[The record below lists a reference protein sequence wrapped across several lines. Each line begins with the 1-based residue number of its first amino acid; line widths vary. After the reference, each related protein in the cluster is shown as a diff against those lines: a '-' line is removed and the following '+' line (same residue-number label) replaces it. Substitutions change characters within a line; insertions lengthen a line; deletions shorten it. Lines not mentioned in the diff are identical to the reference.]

1 MAKKKQK
8 DTVRLLL
15 TNGVEFLCEFLPV
28 GEDFTLSNDPMLFDC
43 KEIAR
48 EDILFFERDTEKVF
62 EGFDKIYV
70 L

>member
-1 MAKKKQK
+1 MGRKSKKTIK
-8 DTVRLLL
+8 LLL

-28 GEDFTLSNDPMLFDC
+28 GENFTLSNDPMLFDC

-48 EDILFFERDTEKVF
+48 EDILFFERDIEKVF